1 MTTALSPEVT
11 AILVTDDLSTIRKS
25 LSYLRAQ
32 SGAERM
38 EIVVA
43 ATRPDEVEP
52 TAPELQGFASVRVIP
67 IEDLSSPS
75 LARAKGVQAATAP
88 IVLFAETHSYP
99 RPGYVEALVRAH
111 RSGPW
116 AAVGPSIAN
125 ANPDTSLS
133 WANLLLDYGRWV
145 ASDERGVI
153 DDVPGHNGAYKREA
167 LLEFGDDL
175 AQQLRAD
182 SIMHANLRARGYELY
197 LEPEARVDHL
207 NVSLMSSSV
216 AERFHS
222 SRHFAG
228 LRARGW
234 PVLRRLL
241 YIGGTPLI
249 PVVRLKRIAGFVRR
263 SPEAPPLL
271 RLLPALA
278 FVLTLSAVGELAGYV
293 FGPGH
298 AGFPY
303 EIEVYRSRF
312 VRAADREQD
321 ADETTWPT

>member
-1 MTTALSPEVT
+1 
-11 AILVTDDLSTIRKS
+11 
-25 LSYLRAQ
+25 
-32 SGAERM
+32 
-38 EIVVA
+38 
-43 ATRPDEVEP
+43 
-52 TAPELQGFASVRVIP
+52 
-67 IEDLSSPS
+67 
-75 LARAKGVQAATAP
+75 
-88 IVLFAETHSYP
+88 
-99 RPGYVEALVRAH
+99 
-111 RSGPW
+111 
-116 AAVGPSIAN
+116 
-125 ANPDTSLS
+125 
-133 WANLLLDYGRWV
+133 
-145 ASDERGVI
+145 
-153 DDVPGHNGAYKREA
+153 
-167 LLEFGDDL
+167 
-175 AQQLRAD
+175 
-182 SIMHANLRARGYELY
+182 MHANLRARGYELY

-298 AGFPY
+298 AGFPH